1 MAMLSQKVELR
12 YGIPTSGTQ
21 CVMTSGVMLMHLW
34 FAGNLG
40 TKEQLLPIRVPI
52 LAVVSEESYW
62 MICIAM
68 ELKDLFSS
76 VLMLG
81 STTTT
86 VGIVKMLV

>member
-1 MAMLSQKVELR
+1 MLSQKEELR

-34 FAGNLG
+34 VAGNLG
-40 TKEQLLPIRVPI
+40 TKEQPLPIREPI
-52 LAVVSEESYW
+52 LAEVLEESYW
-62 MICIAM
+62 MICIAV
-68 ELKDLFSS
+68 EPRDLFSN
-76 VLMLG
+76 VHMTG

>member
-1 MAMLSQKVELR
+1 MVMLSQKVELR

-40 TKEQLLPIRVPI
+40 TKEQPLLIRVPI
-52 LAVVSEESYW
+52 LAEVPGESYW

-68 ELKDLFSS
+68 ELRDLFSS
-76 VLMLG
+76 VHMMG